1 MGADVDVVSD
11 RYTGFTTALTL
22 SRAGYRVTLV
32 DSRRIS
38 WNASGRNG
46 G

>member
-11 RYTGFTTALTL
+11 GYTGFTTVLTL
-22 SRAGYRVTLV
+22 CRAGYQVTLV

-38 WNASGRNG
+38 WDASGRNG